1 MSRRRKLTKK
11 KALTTLLAL
20 ICVLVAGLVAPLLQ
34 PEAPLPEGSSF
45 QVHYIDVGQADAALI
60 ICDGKAMLIDGGN
73 AEDSNLIYTYLKKH
87 NIGHLDYIIC
97 THAHEDHV
105 GGMSGALE
113 YATAGM
119 AYSPVTSYDTKA
131 FRNFTSA
138 LSKRGVTLSVPTVGT
153 EFTLGSASCQILAVN
168 TDTKDTNN
176 TSIVLRIVYGQ
187 TSFLF
192 TGDAEKAVEDVLIDS
207 NFPLKSTVLKVGHHG
222 SDSSSSYQFLR
233 EVMPEYSVIC
243 VGKENSYGHPTN
255 DVLSRLRDADVT
267 LYRTDMHGDVIC
279 TSDGKTV
286 SFQTAKNPTGSVFG
300 DIGKNSAGVG

>member
-105 GGMSGALE
+105 GGLSGALE
-113 YATAGM
+113 YATAGI

-153 EFTLGSASCQILAVN
+153 EFALGSASCQILAVN

-243 VGKENSYGHPTN
+243 VGKGNSYGHPTN